1 MFDYLS
7 NTIGLSGSAY
17 KSHYINSIS
26 DVLSIGLNIMLG
38 SAIAISLIAI
48 ILSGIKIMTSK
59 GDMKAKAGAQSALT
73 NSVIAMILTI
83 GALTAKIVVLNIL
96 GSSNGDAVRNAV
108 PGF

>member
-1 MFDYLS
+1 MFNYLS
-7 NTIGLSGSAY
+7 NTFSLSKVAY
-17 KSHYINSIS
+17 KGNDISSVS

-83 GALTAKIVVLNIL
+83 GAFTAKIVILNIL
-96 GSSNGDAVRNAV
+96 GSTNDTDIRNAT
-108 PGF
+108 PNF

>member
-1 MFDYLS
+1 MFNYLS
-7 NTIGLSGSAY
+7 NTFNRSGVAY
-17 KSHYINSIS
+17 KGNDITSIS

-83 GALTAKIVVLNIL
+83 GALTAKIIVLNIL
-96 GSSNGDAVRNAV
+96 GSSNDDAVRNAV